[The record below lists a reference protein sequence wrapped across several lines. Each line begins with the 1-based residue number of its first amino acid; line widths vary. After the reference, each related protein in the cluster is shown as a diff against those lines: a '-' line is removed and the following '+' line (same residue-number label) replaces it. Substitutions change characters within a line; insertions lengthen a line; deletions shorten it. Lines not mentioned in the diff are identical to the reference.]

1 MVWCV
6 VGNVISPDAASSN
19 AEEKSDDRCD
29 DS

>member
-1 MVWCV
+1 MWCVWCV
-6 VGNVISPDAASSN
+6 VGNVISLMSSN